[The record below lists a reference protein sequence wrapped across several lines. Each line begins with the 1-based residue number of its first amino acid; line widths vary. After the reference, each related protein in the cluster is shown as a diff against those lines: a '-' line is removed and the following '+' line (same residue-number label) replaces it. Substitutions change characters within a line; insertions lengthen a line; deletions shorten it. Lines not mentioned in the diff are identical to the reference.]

1 MVARPDDPEEAI
13 AKETKGWFEAHKT
26 LAHPDGKPSL
36 SQWMDLVSE
45 LERGQ
50 TDAIKRRLQPTTA
63 GARSWTQKDAMGIL
77 NKLNQL
83 QLKQRAAYA
92 RYFVRWL
99 RAEMRAN
106 RDKKQEVA

>member
-1 MVARPDDPEEAI
+1 
-13 AKETKGWFEAHKT
+13 
-26 LAHPDGKPSL
+26 
-36 SQWMDLVSE
+36 MDLVSD

-50 TDAIKRRLQPTTA
+50 TDAIERRLQPTTA
-63 GARSWTQKDAMGIL
+63 GAKSWTQTYAREIL

-83 QLKQRAAYA
+83 QPEQRAAYA

-99 RAEMRAN
+99 RAAMRVN